1 MVRISTEN
9 KLTKITTWGGG
20 YLSNHTITSKIN
32 KHERILENP
41 SF

>member
-1 MVRISTEN
+1 MVRVSTEN

>member
-1 MVRISTEN
+1 MVRVITKN
-9 KLTKITTWGGG
+9 KLTKITTWGGD
-20 YLSNHTITSKIN
+20 LSNHTITSKIN

>member
-1 MVRISTEN
+1 MVRVSTEN
-9 KLTKITTWGGG
+9 KLTKITTGGG
-20 YLSNHTITSKIN
+20 YLSNHTIIKEIN